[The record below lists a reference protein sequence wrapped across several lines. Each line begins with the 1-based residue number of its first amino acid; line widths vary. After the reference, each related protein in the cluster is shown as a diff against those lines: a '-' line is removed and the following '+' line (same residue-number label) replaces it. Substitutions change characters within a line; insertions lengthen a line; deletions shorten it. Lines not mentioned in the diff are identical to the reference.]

1 MQCIIIK
8 YQSRAPSSKR
18 SSLQEES
25 LPKTQ
30 LQCIALI
37 RDCHSTIDP
46 PISLDEAYKLLAH
59 PTYISVPIE
68 AWATHQIL
76 HTTFRLAWYL
86 YITRYCTQLSGRQQF
101 QSASQFSRQLHIQS
115 TRRLFSTQ
123 LYNAGLTR
131 CSFPYAGNNFK
142 SLEPQRIFRYTQRSR
157 LQHTAPRCIRVAQL
171 SFQSQHSKYISQ

>member
-37 RDCHSTIDP
+37 RDCHSMIDP
-46 PISLDEAYKLLAH
+46 PISLDDTKAYKLLAH

-68 AWATHQIL
+68 AWATH
-76 HTTFRLAWYL
+76 
-86 YITRYCTQLSGRQQF
+86 
-101 QSASQFSRQLHIQS
+101 
-115 TRRLFSTQ
+115 
-123 LYNAGLTR
+123 
-131 CSFPYAGNNFK
+131 
-142 SLEPQRIFRYTQRSR
+142 
-157 LQHTAPRCIRVAQL
+157 
-171 SFQSQHSKYISQ
+171 